1 MLAGLIVEVEII
13 PAESSIPGFRQLQ
26 PAGHP
31 ASILQSLPGS
41 PEMTHEKPLNS
52 DTMVLPDLSRS
63 QLLWILGTLL
73 VVGWL
78 VWLLAPVLTPFLLS
92 ALLAYMAD
100 PVVNRLERWRI
111 RRDVAVSLVFLAV
124 ITLLVVAIL
133 IIVPLLV
140 RETVDLIERMPDYIQ
155 QLQERVLPWVEEQFD
170 IELGIDTFDA
180 AQARELIQGH
190 MQSIAGAA
198 GTLLSYITESGGR
211 FVIWITGMVLVPLV
225 TFYLMRDW
233 HRLLD
238 TIRDML
244 PRNIE
249 PVAVKLTR
257 DCDEAL
263 GGFLRGQLL
272 VMFSLGLIYSTGLL
286 IVGLNNAIAIGMIAG
301 LVSFVPYLGAII
313 GILLAGITAV
323 IQNFDFWFLLS
334 VAIVFTVGQLI
345 ESFLLTPKL
354 VGDRIG
360 LHPVLVIFAVMAG
373 AHLFGFIGILLA
385 LPVAAAGTVLV
396 RFFYRNYKL
405 SSVYEQ
411 RTG

>member
-1 MLAGLIVEVEII
+1 MTDNTPPAGEEPLQI
-13 PAESSIPGFRQLQ
+13 PAI
-26 PAGHP
+26 
-31 ASILQSLPGS
+31 
-41 PEMTHEKPLNS
+41 
-52 DTMVLPDLSRS
+52 SRS
-63 QLLWILGTLL
+63 QMLWIAAALL
-73 VVGWL
+73 VTGWL

-100 PVVNRLERWRI
+100 PVVNRLERWKM
-111 RRDVAVSLVFLAV
+111 RRDVAVSLVFLVV
-124 ITLLVVAIL
+124 ISILVVAML

-140 RETVDLIERMPDYIQ
+140 RETIDLVERLPGYFQ
-155 QLQERVLPWVEEQFD
+155 TLQETALPWIEERFD
-170 IELGIDTFDA
+170 VELGIETFDA
-180 AQARELIQGH
+180 SKARELIQEH
-190 MQSIAGAA
+190 FQNIAGAA
-198 GTLLSYITESGGR
+198 GTVVSYITESGGR
-211 FVIWITGMVLVPLV
+211 FIIWVTGMVLVPLV

-233 HRLLD
+233 HKLLD
-238 TIRDML
+238 SLRDIL

-249 PVAVKLTR
+249 PVVVRLTR

-272 VMFSLGLIYSTGLL
+272 VMISLGAIYSIGLL

-323 IQNFDFWFLLS
+323 IQNFEFWFLLS
-334 VAIVFTVGQLI
+334 VAVVFTVGQLI

-360 LHPVLVIFAVMAG
+360 LHPVLVIFTVMAG

-405 SSVYEQ
+405 SSVYE
-411 RTG
+411 RPDH

>member
-1 MLAGLIVEVEII
+1 
-13 PAESSIPGFRQLQ
+13 
-26 PAGHP
+26 
-31 ASILQSLPGS
+31 
-41 PEMTHEKPLNS
+41 MTEETPTKQDAL
-52 DTMVLPDLSRS
+52 VLPELSRR

-73 VVGWL
+73 VTGWL
-78 VWLLAPVLTPFLLS
+78 VWLLGPVLTPFLLS
-92 ALLAYMAD
+92 ALLAYMAE
-100 PVVNRLERWRI
+100 PLVNRLERWHI
-111 RRDVAVSLVFLAV
+111 RRDVAVSLVFLAA
-124 ITLLVVAIL
+124 ITVLVVAIL

-140 RETVDLIERMPDYIQ
+140 RETVDLIERMPGYIQ
-155 QLQERVLPWVEEQFD
+155 QLQEHVLPWVEEQFD

-180 AQARELIQGH
+180 AQARALIQDH
-190 MQSIAGAA
+190 LQSIAGAA
-198 GTLLSYITESGGR
+198 GTLLGYITESGGR

-233 HRLLD
+233 HRLLEA
-238 TIRDML
+238 IRDML

-263 GGFLRGQLL
+263 GGFLRGQLM
-272 VMFSLGLIYSTGLL
+272 VMFSLGAIYSIGLL

-360 LHPVLVIFAVMAG
+360 LHPVLVIFTVMAG

-405 SSVYEQ
+405 SSVYEE
-411 RTG
+411 RGG

>member
-1 MLAGLIVEVEII
+1 
-13 PAESSIPGFRQLQ
+13 
-26 PAGHP
+26 
-31 ASILQSLPGS
+31 
-41 PEMTHEKPLNS
+41 MTDNNHQATDK
-52 DTMVLPDLSRS
+52 TVVLPTITRV
-63 QLLWILGTLL
+63 QMAWILVALL
-73 VVGWL
+73 ITGWL
-78 VWLLAPVLTPFLLS
+78 IWLLAPVLTPFLLS

-100 PVVNRLERWRI
+100 PVVNRLERWKI
-111 RRDVAVSLVFLAV
+111 RRDMAVSLVFLVV
-124 ITLLVVAIL
+124 IALLVVALL

-140 RETVDLIERMPDYIQ
+140 RETVDLFERIPGYVQ
-155 QLQERVLPWVEEQFD
+155 QLQETVLPWIDEQFD

-180 AQARELIQGH
+180 AQARELIQDHLQRIAG
-190 MQSIAGAA
+190 IAGA
-198 GTLLSYITESGGR
+198 LLGYITESGGR
-211 FVIWITGMVLVPLV
+211 FVIWITGIVLVPLV

-233 HRLLD
+233 HKLLD
-238 TIRDML
+238 AIRDML

-249 PVAVKLTR
+249 PVAVRLTR

-263 GGFLRGQLL
+263 GGFLRGQLM
-272 VMFSLGLIYSTGLL
+272 VMISLGIIYSIGLL

-313 GILLAGITAV
+313 GILLAGVTAV
-323 IQNFDFWFLLS
+323 IQFPNAGADQFLSGYWFLGS
-334 VAIVFTVGQLI
+334 VALVFLIGQLI

-373 AHLFGFIGILLA
+373 AHLFGFIGILMA

-396 RFFYRNYKL
+396 RFFYQNYKL

-411 RTG
+411 PDR

>member
-1 MLAGLIVEVEII
+1 
-13 PAESSIPGFRQLQ
+13 
-26 PAGHP
+26 
-31 ASILQSLPGS
+31 
-41 PEMTHEKPLNS
+41 MTDNNYQATDEPV
-52 DTMVLPDLSRS
+52 VLPTISRV
-63 QLLWILGTLL
+63 QMVWILVALL
-73 VVGWL
+73 ITGWL
-78 VWLLAPVLTPFLLS
+78 IWLLAPVLTPFLLS

-100 PVVNRLERWRI
+100 PVVNRLERWKI
-111 RRDVAVSLVFLAV
+111 RRDMAVSLVFLVV
-124 ITLLVVAIL
+124 IALLVVALL

-140 RETVDLIERMPDYIQ
+140 RETVDLFERIPGYVQ
-155 QLQERVLPWVEEQFD
+155 QLQETVLPWIEEQFD

-180 AQARELIQGH
+180 AQARELIQDHLQRIAG
-190 MQSIAGAA
+190 IAGA
-198 GTLLSYITESGGR
+198 LLGYITESGGR
-211 FVIWITGMVLVPLV
+211 FVIWITGIVLVPLV

-233 HRLLD
+233 HKLLD
-238 TIRDML
+238 ALRDML

-249 PVAVKLTR
+249 PVAVQLTR

-263 GGFLRGQLL
+263 GGFLRGQLM
-272 VMFSLGLIYSTGLL
+272 VMISLGIIYSIGLL

-313 GILLAGITAV
+313 GILLAGVTAV

-334 VAIVFTVGQLI
+334 VALVFTVGQLI
-345 ESFLLTPKL
+345 ESFVLTPKL

-396 RFFYRNYKL
+396 RFIYRNYKL
-405 SSVYEQ
+405 SSVYKQ
-411 RTG
+411 RAG

>member
-1 MLAGLIVEVEII
+1 MTENNP
-13 PAESSIPGFRQLQ
+13 PAIDEPLR
-26 PAGHP
+26 
-31 ASILQSLPGS
+31 LPR
-41 PEMTHEKPLNS
+41 
-52 DTMVLPDLSRS
+52 LSRA
-63 QLLWILGTLL
+63 QLLWIGAALL
-73 VVGWL
+73 LAGWL
-78 VWLLAPVLTPFLLS
+78 IWLLAPVLTPFLLS

-100 PVVNRLERWRI
+100 PVVNQLERWKI
-111 RRDVAVSLVFLAV
+111 RRDVAVSLVFLVV
-124 ITLLVVAIL
+124 IAILVVAML

-140 RETVDLIERMPDYIQ
+140 RETIDLIERLPGYFQ
-155 QLQERVLPWVEEQFD
+155 TLQETVLPWIEEQFD
-170 IELGIDTFDA
+170 IDLGIDTFDA
-180 AQARELIQGH
+180 AQATELIREHFGN
-190 MQSIAGAA
+190 IAGAA
-198 GTLLSYITESGGR
+198 GALLSYITESGGR
-211 FVIWITGMVLVPLV
+211 FIIWITGMVLVPLV
-225 TFYLMRDW
+225 AFYLMRDW
-233 HRLLD
+233 HKLLD
-238 TIRDML
+238 SLRDML

-249 PVAVKLTR
+249 PVAVRLTQ

-263 GGFLRGQLL
+263 GGFLRGQLM
-272 VMFSLGLIYSTGLL
+272 VMISLGVIYSIGLL

-360 LHPVLVIFAVMAG
+360 LHPVLVIFTVMAG

-411 RTG
+411 PDR

>member
-1 MLAGLIVEVEII
+1 MTDNVPPTAEESLQIPEI
-13 PAESSIPGFRQLQ
+13 
-26 PAGHP
+26 
-31 ASILQSLPGS
+31 
-41 PEMTHEKPLNS
+41 
-52 DTMVLPDLSRS
+52 SRS
-63 QLLWILGTLL
+63 QMLWIAAALL
-73 VVGWL
+73 VTGWL

-100 PVVNRLERWRI
+100 PVVNRLERWKV
-111 RRDVAVSLVFLAV
+111 RRDVAVSLVFLVV
-124 ITLLVVAIL
+124 ISILVVAMLIL
-133 IIVPLLV
+133 VPLLV
-140 RETVDLIERMPDYIQ
+140 RETIDLVERLPGYFQ
-155 QLQERVLPWVEEQFD
+155 TLQETALPWIEEQFD

-180 AQARELIQGH
+180 AQATELIREH
-190 MQSIAGAA
+190 FRNIAGAA
-198 GTLLSYITESGGR
+198 GTLLTYITESGGR

-233 HRLLD
+233 HKLLD
-238 TIRDML
+238 SLRDML

-249 PVAVKLTR
+249 PVAVRLSR

-263 GGFLRGQLL
+263 GGFLRGQLM
-272 VMFSLGLIYSTGLL
+272 VMISLGIIYSIGLL

-323 IQNFDFWFLLS
+323 IQNFEFWFLLS
-334 VAIVFTVGQLI
+334 VAVVFTVGQLI

-360 LHPVLVIFAVMAG
+360 LHPVLVIFTVMAG

-405 SSVYEQ
+405 SSVYE
-411 RTG
+411 RADH

>member
-1 MLAGLIVEVEII
+1 MPKI
-13 PAESSIPGFRQLQ
+13 
-26 PAGHP
+26 
-31 ASILQSLPGS
+31 
-41 PEMTHEKPLNS
+41 
-52 DTMVLPDLSRS
+52 SRT
-63 QLLWILGTLL
+63 QLLWIVGALL
-73 VVGWL
+73 VAGCL
-78 VWLLAPVLTPFLLS
+78 IWLLAPVLTPFLLS

-100 PVVNRLERWRI
+100 PVINRLECWKM
-111 RRDVAVSLVFLAV
+111 RRDVAVSLVFLVV
-124 ITLLVVAIL
+124 ISLLTVAML
-133 IIVPLLV
+133 IVVPLLV
-140 RETVDLIERMPDYIQ
+140 RETVDLFERLPGYFQ
-155 QLQERVLPWVEEQFD
+155 TLQETVLPWVERQLD

-180 AQARELIQGH
+180 AQARELIQAH
-190 MQSIAGAA
+190 LQDIAGVA
-198 GTLLSYITESGGR
+198 GALLAYITESGGR
-211 FVIWITGMVLVPLV
+211 FVIWITGMILVPLV

-233 HRLLD
+233 HKLLE
-238 TIRDML
+238 TVRDML

-263 GGFLRGQLL
+263 GGFLRGQLM
-272 VMFSLGLIYSTGLL
+272 VMVSLGIIYSVGLL

-323 IQNFDFWFLLS
+323 IQNFDVWFLLS

-360 LHPVLVIFAVMAG
+360 LHPVLVIFMVMAG

-396 RFFYRNYKL
+396 RFLYQNYKQ
-405 SSVYEQ
+405 STIYEQ
-411 RTG
+411 NS